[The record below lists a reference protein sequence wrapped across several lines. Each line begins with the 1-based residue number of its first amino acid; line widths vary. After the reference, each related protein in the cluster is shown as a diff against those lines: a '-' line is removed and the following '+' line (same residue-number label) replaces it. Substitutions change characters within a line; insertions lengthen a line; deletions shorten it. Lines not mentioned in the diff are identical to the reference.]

1 VVERKTCDTRGRAR
15 VLPHV
20 VAALEEEM
28 GEEDDAGNGETV
40 EELDVGDGSE
50 LEGGN
55 DKKIALDVGESEGGH
70 EKLGAECSA
79 LRAPAAVRGG
89 GNSDRRRR

>member
-1 VVERKTCDTRGRAR
+1 MRQGGGGGGGGRDEDVVGRKTCDTRGRAC

-40 EELDVGDGSE
+40 E
-50 LEGGN
+50 
-55 DKKIALDVGESEGGH
+55 
-70 EKLGAECSA
+70 
-79 LRAPAAVRGG
+79 
-89 GNSDRRRR
+89 